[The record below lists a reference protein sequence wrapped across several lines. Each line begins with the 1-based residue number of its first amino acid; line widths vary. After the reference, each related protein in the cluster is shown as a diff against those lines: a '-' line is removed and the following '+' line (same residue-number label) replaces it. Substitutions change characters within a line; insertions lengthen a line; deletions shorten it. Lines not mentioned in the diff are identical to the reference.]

1 MSEAPVI
8 PETGRTRYTDE
19 EKKQIWIQGQAPL
32 NTTVELVDYD
42 PDWPNQYEKHRKT
55 IVEQLGD
62 QIVLLEHVGST
73 SVPGLA
79 AKPRIDILLIVED
92 SADEAAY
99 IPQLEA
105 GGFELHIREVEW
117 HEHRCLRGFEPDAN
131 LHVFSPGCVEIERM
145 VGFRDWL
152 RSHDDDRL
160 LYETTKR
167 QLATQEWDFVQ
178 DYADA
183 KSAVVEDIRKRAG
196 LPEGFQP

>member
-1 MSEAPVI
+1 MTEANLI

-19 EKKQIWIQGQAPL
+19 EKTQIWIQGQTPL

-42 PDWPNQYEKHRKT
+42 PRWPAQYESHRKR
-55 IVEQLGD
+55 IADALGD
-62 QIVLLEHVGST
+62 RILLLEHVGST

-92 SADEAAY
+92 SAAEPSY
-99 IPQLEA
+99 VPPLELA
-105 GGFELHIREVEW
+105 GYELHIREADW
-117 HEHRCLRGFEPDAN
+117 HEHRCFRGFEPNAN

-145 VGFRDWL
+145 IGFRDWL
-152 RSHDDDRL
+152 RTHDDDRL

-183 KSAVVEDIRKRAG
+183 KSAVVEDIRLRAG
-196 LPEGFQP
+196 LPEGVKD

>member
-1 MSEAPVI
+1 MPEANIV

-19 EKKQIWIQGQAPL
+19 EKAQIWIQGQTPL
-32 NTTVELVDYD
+32 NATIELVDYD
-42 PDWPNQYEKHRKT
+42 PDWPNQYESHRQS

-62 QIVLLEHVGST
+62 RIVLLEHVGST

-99 IPQLEA
+99 VPQLEA
-105 GGFELHIREVEW
+105 AGFELHIREVDW
-117 HEHRCLRGFEPDAN
+117 HEHRCLKGFDPDAN

-152 RSHDDDRL
+152 RTHDDDRL

-167 QLATQEWDFVQ
+167 ELAAQEWDFVQ

-183 KSAVVEDIRKRAG
+183 KSAIVEEIRIRAG
-196 LPEGFQP
+196 LPEGIQG